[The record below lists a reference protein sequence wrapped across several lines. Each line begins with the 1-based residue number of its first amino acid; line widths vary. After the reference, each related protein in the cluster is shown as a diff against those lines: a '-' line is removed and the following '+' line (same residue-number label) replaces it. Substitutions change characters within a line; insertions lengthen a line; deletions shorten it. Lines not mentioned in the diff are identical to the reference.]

1 MSIPCPIYG
10 RAIYMDCQD
19 CIERICRMNK
29 KYNCICI
36 GIDQS
41 YANTGVSITADGVLK
56 KVTSIELYNFSNNS
70 DKRAKLRKEL
80 SKIASNMK
88 LQASEVV
95 CVIERIRLMSKGFL
109 NINYIKS
116 IGALNALITDV
127 MNECGI
133 KTYSVDTRCW
143 KAQVVG
149 TSKPQKNDYNVPEE
163 KWPTVHWVNM
173 QGFKKSILKCME
185 GTRKTKGTFIGTGG
199 TRYMFNNDA
208 ADSAAISM
216 FWFKGDKNKLEE
228 ER

>member
-19 CIERICRMNK
+19 CIERVCKMEK
-29 KYNCICI
+29 KYKCICI

-41 YANTGVSITADGVLK
+41 YANTGVSITADGELK
-56 KVTSIELYNFSNNS
+56 KVTSIELYKYGSNS
-70 DKRAKLRKEL
+70 EKRNKLKNEL
-80 SKIASNMK
+80 NKIVTKIKPQASN
-88 LQASEVV
+88 VI

-127 MNECGI
+127 MTNNGI

-149 TSKPQKNDYNVPEE
+149 TSKPQKNDYGVPEE

-173 QGFKKSILKCME
+173 QGFKKSILNEVK
-185 GTRKTKGTFIGTGG
+185 GRKTNGTFIGSDGNK
-199 TRYMFNNDA
+199 YMFNNDA

-216 FWFKGDKNKLEE
+216 FWFKGDRDKLDE

>member
-19 CIERICRMNK
+19 CIERICKMDK
-29 KYNCICI
+29 KYKCICI

-41 YANTGVSITADGVLK
+41 YANTGVSITADGELK
-56 KVTSIELYNFSNNS
+56 KVISIYLGNLDTNS
-70 DKRAKLRKEL
+70 EKRARLRNKLNSIV
-80 SKIASNMK
+80 SKMNK
-88 LQASEVV
+88 QASKVV

-127 MNECGI
+127 MNENGV

-143 KAQVVG
+143 KAQIIG
-149 TSKPQKNDYNVPEE
+149 TSKPKKNDFGVPEE
-163 KWPTVHWVNM
+163 KWPTIEWLISK
-173 QGFKKSILKCME
+173 GFEDSILICME
-185 GTRKTKGTFIGTGG
+185 GTKKKNGIFYKDGK
-199 TRYMFNNDA
+199 RYMYNNDA
-208 ADSAAISM
+208 ADSAGISM
-216 FWFKGDKNKLEE
+216 FWFKGDKSKLEE